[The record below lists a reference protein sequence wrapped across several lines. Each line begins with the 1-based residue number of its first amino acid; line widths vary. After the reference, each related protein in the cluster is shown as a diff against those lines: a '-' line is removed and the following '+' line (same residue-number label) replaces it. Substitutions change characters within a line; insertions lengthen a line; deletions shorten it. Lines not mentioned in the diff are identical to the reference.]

1 MSETQKNNTS
11 REGVS
16 LLGAI
21 AIGIGGM
28 VGGGIFAVLGEAV
41 AQAHS
46 ATPIAFLIAGI
57 VALLTAYSYTKLSL
71 AYPSRGGTI
80 VFIDRV
86 FGVNLLSGGISFMLW
101 LSYLVTISLYATAF
115 GSYGITFFSDK
126 STILSHLLISAA
138 ILLPMVINLISS
150 LFVSRMET
158 VVVAIKLSILMLV
171 IVASVSCVD
180 ISKLSVSHYSTPFS
194 IIAAGMVIFVAY
206 EGFELIANTSEDI
219 INPKKNLPRAYY
231 YSVGFVI
238 LLYILIAIITVGAVP
253 EAELMK
259 AKDYALAVAAKPA
272 MGQLGF
278 TLVALAALLA
288 TFSAIN
294 ATIYGNA
301 RLSFD
306 LVHKGELP
314 VLSRKYTGTLKLDII
329 ATAVLSLI
337 LANSINLTEIAIIG
351 SASFLLVFSIVNF
364 SAYKKALEIDASKWI
379 TITAF
384 LLVSFALMVL
394 MLYTYKSNTRAVMV
408 FLIFV
413 VLSFA
418 FEYFYGKRVRGHFMG
433 RAYTSKENVN
443 EEKKVS

>member
-1 MSETQKNNTS
+1 MSEVQKDKAD
-11 REGVS
+11 RKGVS

-80 VFIDRV
+80 VFIDKV
-86 FGVNLLSGGISFMLW
+86 FGINVLSGGVNFMLW
-101 LSYLVTISLYATAF
+101 LSYLVTIALYASAF
-115 GSYGITFFSDK
+115 GSYAMTFFSDK
-126 STILSHLLISAA
+126 GEILKHILVTVAV
-138 ILLPMVINLISS
+138 LLPMAINLISS
-150 LFVSRMET
+150 RFVSRAET
-158 VVVAIKLSILMLV
+158 VIVVIKLAILLLV
-171 IVASVSCVD
+171 VVMGASYVD
-180 ISKLSVSHYSTPFS
+180 IEKFTPTHYGTTIS

-219 INPKKNLPRAYY
+219 DNPKKNLARAYFG
-231 YSVGFVI
+231 SVGFVVI
-238 LLYILIAIITVGAVP
+238 LYILIAIITVGSVD
-253 EAELMK
+253 ESVLMK

-272 MGQLGF
+272 LGHLGF
-278 TLVALAALLA
+278 TLVAVAALLA

-301 RLSFD
+301 RLSFN
-306 LVHKGELP
+306 LVHTGELP
-314 VLSRKYTGTLKLDII
+314 VLNRKYADTLKLDII
-329 ATAVLSLI
+329 ATALLSI
-337 LANSINLTEIAIIG
+337 LLVNSINLTEIAIIG

-364 SAYKKALEIDASKWI
+364 SAFKRASIIGARKWV
-379 TITAF
+379 TLVAF
-384 LLVSFALMVL
+384 GISTFALVIL
-394 MLYTYKSNTRAVMV
+394 MLQTSKSNTRAVMV
-408 FLIFV
+408 FLIFI

-418 FEYFYGKRVRGHFMG
+418 FEYFYGKKVRGHFLG
-433 RAYTSKENVN
+433 RAYKKQKE
-443 EEKKVS
+443 E